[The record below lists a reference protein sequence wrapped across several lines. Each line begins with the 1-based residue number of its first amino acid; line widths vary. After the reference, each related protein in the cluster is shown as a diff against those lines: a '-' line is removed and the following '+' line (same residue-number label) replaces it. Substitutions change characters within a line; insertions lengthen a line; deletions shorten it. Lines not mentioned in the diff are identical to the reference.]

1 METGVLVLNFNYEPL
16 NICGLQRGMVLL
28 YLGKAEVLR
37 FSDDVLTSAAANRFW
52 CPAFCAC
59 ASSSSARRRN

>member
-1 METGVLVLNFNYEPL
+1 L

-37 FSDDVLTSAAANRFW
+37 FSDDVLTSAGGDRFW